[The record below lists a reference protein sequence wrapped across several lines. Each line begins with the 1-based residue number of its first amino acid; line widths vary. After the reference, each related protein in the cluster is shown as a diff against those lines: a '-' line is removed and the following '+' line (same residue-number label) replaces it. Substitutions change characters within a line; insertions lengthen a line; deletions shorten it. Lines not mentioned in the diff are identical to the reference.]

1 MLTDI
6 LEIMIVLL
14 IVAPLWLWYIEIM
27 VEQFHTIKPNR
38 RQQCNEQK

>member
-14 IVAPLWLWYIEIM
+14 IVAPLGLWYIEIM
-27 VEQFHTIKPNR
+27 VEQTK
-38 RQQCNEQK
+38 KGKK